1 MPIYALTRYPREL
14 RLHDGETVEIRPM
27 SASDTDGLL
36 SFFLRT
42 PEDERFLLKEDVTSR
57 AVIDGWAEHLD
68 YDRALPLL
76 ALDNGRII
84 ADAVLLRHRGNARSH
99 VGEIRIVVD
108 PAFRS
113 QGLGVALAR
122 ELADIAFDADLEFIL
137 FEMVDDVEEPAIQ
150 AVRFLGA
157 LDAGRIEGA
166 ARDLQG
172 HLHDVV
178 FLKLPLGKW
187 WEWSRF

>member
-1 MPIYALTRYPREL
+1 
-14 RLHDGETVEIRPM
+14 M
-27 SASDTDGLL
+27 SVDDVDGLL
-36 SFFLRT
+36 GFFLRV
-42 PEDERFLLKEDVTSR
+42 PEDERFFLKEDVSSR
-57 AVIDGWAEHLD
+57 AVAENWAGHLD

-76 ALDNGRII
+76 ALDDGRII

-108 PAFRS
+108 PFYRG
-113 QGLGVALAR
+113 QGVGVALMR
-122 ELADIAFDADLEFIL
+122 ELADIAYDAELEFIL
-137 FEMVDDVEEPAIQ
+137 FELVTDVEEPAIQ
-150 AVRFLGA
+150 AARSLGA

-166 ARDLQG
+166 ARDPRG
-172 HLHDVV
+172 HQHDVA